1 MFYRRDILDK
11 KFEGFTAFEDQ
22 PVIEALKKIDA
33 NRLGFVIIVDRDDR
47 ILGVL
52 SDGDIRRAYIR
63 GYNEQELIATVYT
76 KNAIVVN
83 YKEGF
88 ARVIELF
95 KDQSIKFIPVSDDE
109 GRLINIV
116 TKEQMH
122 ALLLQNI
129 HADLMYDFL
138 SVDPGIVDYEI
149 FPKPWG
155 FYKTTVLND
164 FHQSKVLSVKPGA
177 KLSLQSHAHREEHW
191 IVVHGTGIVQLDES
205 LVEVHCGSSVFIPK
219 GCKHRVENTDDKERL
234 IISEVQIGDYLG
246 EDDIIRYE
254 DDYGR
259 TDE

>member
-1 MFYRRDILDK
+1 MDK

-155 FYKTTVLND
+155 FYNTTVLND

-177 KLSLQSHAHREEHW
+177 KLSL
-191 IVVHGTGIVQLDES
+191 
-205 LVEVHCGSSVFIPK
+205 
-219 GCKHRVENTDDKERL
+219 
-234 IISEVQIGDYLG
+234 
-246 EDDIIRYE
+246 
-254 DDYGR
+254 
-259 TDE
+259 